1 MIFDTDVFIW
11 VQRGNTKAASLMD
24 KEKVKFLSV
33 QSYMELLQGAKNRK
47 QQDVTKSFLKEFG
60 FKVLPLS
67 ENIGHRA
74 SVYIDSYSLSDGL
87 KASDALIAATAA
99 EENQTLCSS
108 NRKHFKC
115 IRDLKLKVFKP

>member
-24 KEKVKFLSV
+24 KEKEKFLSV

-99 EENQTLCSS
+99 EENQILCSS

-115 IRDLKLKVFKP
+115 ILDLKLKVFKP